1 MIAESL
7 FTVVICTRD
16 RAPQLHRT
24 LDALERQT
32 DAAFPIVVVDQS
44 DPADAAL
51 AGRAEES
58 GRLSVVHDSGR
69 GLSHARNLAWRAL
82 ESEWIVFVDDDCLPD
97 EDWAAQLREALVLNP
112 QVDFVSGNVAEHNVP
127 GGDYLAVTSFTV
139 EKARLRSGRWT
150 KPWLI
155 GFGVCMAI
163 RRSAIERLGG
173 WDERLGAGSPIFGA
187 AEDMDFNFRFLR
199 SGGVAYATPSVR
211 AVHDQWRTR
220 EQLAPLYGRYML
232 AWSAFAMKT
241 LREGDVRGGLWLW
254 VLGAIDAVRM
264 LASAFR
270 RRSRL
275 RFRVALRK
283 LAGLVVGTVKG
294 LAYRW

>member
-1 MIAESL
+1 MSAELL

-16 RAPQLHRT
+16 RAQQLHST

-32 DAAFPIVVVDQS
+32 DPDFPIVVVDQS
-44 DPADAAL
+44 DTDDSSL
-51 AGRAEES
+51 TLRAEASE
-58 GRLSVVHDSGR
+58 RLNVVRDSGR
-69 GLSHARNLAWRAL
+69 GLSRARNLAWRGL
-82 ESEWIVFVDDDCLPD
+82 ESEWVVFVDDDCLPA
-97 EDWAAQLREALVLNP
+97 EDWGVELRATLGLHP
-112 QVDFVSGNVAEHNVP
+112 QVDFVSGHVAEHNVP

-139 EKARLRSGRWT
+139 EEPLQRSGRWT

-155 GFGVCMAI
+155 GFGVCMAV

-173 WDERLGAGSPIFGA
+173 WDERLGVGSPTFGA
-187 AEDMDFNFRFLR
+187 AEDMDFNYRFLR

-211 AVHDQWRTR
+211 ALHDQWRTH

-241 LREGDVRGGLWLW
+241 LRQGDLRGGLWLW
-254 VLGAIDAVRM
+254 SLGAADAARM

-270 RRSRL
+270 RRSGL
-275 RFRVALRK
+275 RFRVAMRK
-283 LAGLVVGTVKG
+283 LVGLGVGTVKG

>member
-1 MIAESL
+1 MSAELL

-32 DAAFPIVVVDQS
+32 DVGFRILVVDQS
-44 DPADAAL
+44 EIADGPL
-51 AGRAEES
+51 THRATES
-58 GRLSVVHDSGR
+58 SRLSVVRDSGR

-82 ESEWIVFVDDDCLPD
+82 DSEWVVFVDDDCLPE
-97 EDWAAQLREALVLNP
+97 EDWAAELREALALHP
-112 QVDFVSGNVAEHNVP
+112 EVDFVSGHVAEHNVP

-139 EKARLRSGRWT
+139 EESRLRSGRWT

-155 GFGVCMAI
+155 GFGVCMAV
-163 RRSAIERLGG
+163 RRSAIQRLGG
-173 WDERLGAGSPIFGA
+173 WDERLGVGSPTFGA
-187 AEDMDFNFRFLR
+187 AEDMDFNYRFLR

-211 AVHDQWRTR
+211 ALHDQWRTHG
-220 EQLAPLYGRYML
+220 QLAPLYGRYML

-254 VLGAIDAVRM
+254 MLGATDALRM

-283 LAGLVVGTVKG
+283 LAGLGVGTVKG